1 MRRVRRATR
10 KKYSPI
16 DSQPLADIV
25 EVDQLLENQTFV
37 NNLYTEPTHFW
48 YMSNATE
55 SKLLN
60 AAVIVAAL
68 GYFVDIYDLLLFG
81 FVRVK
86 SLTEMGFS
94 GQDLMNKG
102 LSLQNWQM
110 FGMLVGG
117 ILWGVLGDKKGR
129 VRVLYFSIALYSL
142 ANILNGFANGYTDYA
157 LYRFIAGVGLAG
169 ELGAGITLVAE
180 VLPKEKRGLGTMLV
194 ACIGLSGAL
203 LAWVIEHYFHWRSCY
218 FIGGAL
224 GILLLVIRVSVSE
237 SQVFKQVKADSGIS
251 RGNFLSLFTNW
262 DRFTRFL
269 RCIFI
274 GTSTWFVVGVL
285 VFFSPE
291 FGKAKGLEGIL
302 ASNAIAICYTGLI
315 LGDLASGFLS
325 QWLRSRIKVM
335 ALFLALDVV
344 AVIAYLSLP
353 FSRPEYFY
361 LCHFLLGFSVGF
373 WVIFVTIGA
382 EQFGTNLRST
392 VATSVPNF
400 ARGMQVPINESFKYL
415 KSPAIT
421 GSVITA
427 GYIVGS
433 VCLTIAFIALWGM
446 KETFD
451 RDLDYVEE
459 G

>member
-1 MRRVRRATR
+1 MA
-10 KKYSPI
+10 
-16 DSQPLADIV
+16 
-25 EVDQLLENQTFV
+25 ENT
-37 NNLYTEPTHFW
+37 TST
-48 YMSNATE
+48 
-55 SKLLN
+55 KLFN
-60 AAVIVAAL
+60 AAVVVAAL

-86 SLTEMGFS
+86 SLTDLGFS
-94 GQDLMNKG
+94 GPDLTDKG

-117 ILWGVLGDKKGR
+117 ILWGVLGDKRGR
-129 VRVLYFSIALYSL
+129 VRVLYFSIALYSV
-142 ANILNGFANGYTDYA
+142 ANILNGFATGFADYA
-157 LYRFIAGVGLAG
+157 FYRFIAGIGLAG

-180 VLPKEKRGLGTMLV
+180 VLPKNKRGLGTMLV
-194 ACIGLSGAL
+194 ASIGLSGAL
-203 LAWVIEHYFHWRSCY
+203 LAWVIEHYFAWRQCY

-224 GILLLVIRVSVSE
+224 GILLLVLRVSVSE
-237 SQVFKQVKADSGIS
+237 SGIFRQVQAQSHIS
-251 RGNFLSLFTNW
+251 RGNFFALFSNW
-262 DRFTRFL
+262 DRLSRFL

-274 GTSTWFVVGVL
+274 GTSTWFVIGVL
-285 VFFSPE
+285 IFFSPE

-302 ASNAIAICYTGLI
+302 ASNAIAIAYIGLI
-315 LGDLASGFLS
+315 IGDLASGFLS
-325 QWLRSRIKVM
+325 QYLRSRVKVM
-335 ALFLALDVV
+335 AIFLSLNVL
-344 AVIAYLSLP
+344 AVLGYLSLP
-353 FSRPEYFY
+353 FSSAAMFY
-361 LCHFLLGFSVGF
+361 TSHFLLGFSVGF

-392 VATSVPNF
+392 VATTVPNF

-415 KSPAIT
+415 KGAAVT

-427 GYIVGS
+427 GYIVGA
-433 VCLTIAFIALWGM
+433 VCLGIAFIALWGM

>member
-1 MRRVRRATR
+1 MT
-10 KKYSPI
+10 
-16 DSQPLADIV
+16 
-25 EVDQLLENQTFV
+25 EN
-37 NNLYTEPTHFW
+37 NN
-48 YMSNATE
+48 SGRI
-55 SKLLN
+55 LN

-86 SLTEMGFS
+86 SLTSLGFS
-94 GQDLMNKG
+94 GQDLTDKG

-142 ANILNGFANGYTDYA
+142 ANIMNGFATGYSDYA
-157 LYRFIAGVGLAG
+157 FYRFIAGIGLAG

-180 VLPKEKRGLGTMLV
+180 VLPKHKRGIGTMMV
-194 ACIGLSGAL
+194 ATIGLSGAL
-203 LAWVIEHYFHWRSCY
+203 LAWAIDKMFDWRSCF
-218 FIGGAL
+218 FIGGGL
-224 GILLLVIRVSVSE
+224 GILLLLIRISVSE
-237 SQVFKQVKADSGIS
+237 SGIFKNVQEQSHIS
-251 RGNFLSLFTNW
+251 RGNFFALFTSW
-262 DRFTRFL
+262 SRFSRFM

-302 ASNAIAICYTGLI
+302 AGNAIAICYIGLI
-315 LGDLASGFLS
+315 VGDLASGLLS
-325 QWLRSRIKVM
+325 QYLQSRVKVM
-335 ALFLALDVV
+335 AIFLALDVV
-344 AVIAYLSLP
+344 AVLAYLTLP
-353 FSRPEYFY
+353 FSSPAMFYFS
-361 LCHFLLGFSVGF
+361 HFVLGVSVGF

-415 KSPAIT
+415 KSASVT
-421 GSVITA
+421 GSVISA
-427 GYIVGS
+427 GYIVGA
-433 VCLTIAFIALWGM
+433 VCLGIAFLALFGM
-446 KETFD
+446 KETFHQ
-451 RDLDYVEE
+451 DLDYVEE
-459 G
+459 I

>member
-1 MRRVRRATR
+1 
-10 KKYSPI
+10 
-16 DSQPLADIV
+16 
-25 EVDQLLENQTFV
+25 
-37 NNLYTEPTHFW
+37 
-48 YMSNATE
+48 MSKSSET
-55 SKLLN
+55 KILN
-60 AAVIVAAL
+60 AAVIVASL

-86 SLTEMGFS
+86 SLTDLGFS
-94 GQDLMNKG
+94 GQELTDHG
-102 LSLQNWQM
+102 LTLQNWQM
-110 FGMLVGG
+110 FGMLLGG

-129 VRVLYFSIALYSL
+129 VRVLYFSIALYSI
-142 ANILNGFANGYTDYA
+142 ANILNGFATGYVDYSI
-157 LYRFIAGVGLAG
+157 YRFLAGVGLAG
-169 ELGAGITLVAE
+169 ELGAGITLVSE
-180 VLPKEKRGLGTMLV
+180 VLPKAKRGLGTMVV
-194 ACIGLSGAL
+194 ASVGLSGAL
-203 LAWVIEHYFHWRSCY
+203 LAWVIEHYFDWRSCF
-218 FIGGAL
+218 FIGGGL
-224 GILLLVIRVSVSE
+224 GIVLLVLRVSVAE
-237 SQVFKQVKADSGIS
+237 SGMFKQIQQQSGIS
-251 RGNFLSLFTNW
+251 RGNFFALFTNR

-274 GTSTWFVVGVL
+274 GTTTWFVVGIL

-291 FGKAKGLEGIL
+291 FGRAKGLEGIS
-302 ASNAIAICYTGLI
+302 AGHAIAMCYIGLI

-325 QWLRSRIKVM
+325 QYLRSRIKVM
-335 ALFLALDVV
+335 VLFLTLDAL
-344 AVIAYLSLP
+344 AILAYLSLP

-361 LCHFLLGFSVGF
+361 ACHFILGFSVGF

-415 KSPAIT
+415 KNPAVT

-427 GYIVGS
+427 GYIVGAA
-433 VCLTIAFIALWGM
+433 CLAIAFIALWGM

-451 RDLDYVEE
+451 QDLDYVEN

>member
-1 MRRVRRATR
+1 ML
-10 KKYSPI
+10 P
-16 DSQPLADIV
+16 
-25 EVDQLLENQTFV
+25 
-37 NNLYTEPTHFW
+37 
-48 YMSNATE
+48 SNET
-55 SKLLN
+55 KLLN

-86 SLTEMGFS
+86 SLTDLGFS
-94 GQDLMNKG
+94 GQDLTDKG

-129 VRVLYFSIALYSL
+129 VKVLYFSIALYSI
-142 ANILNGFANGYTDYA
+142 ANILNGFATGYTDYA
-157 LYRFIAGVGLAG
+157 FFRFLAGIGLAG

-180 VLPKEKRGLGTMLV
+180 VLPKAKRGLGTMLV
-194 ACIGLSGAL
+194 ATIGLTGAL
-203 LAWVIEHYFHWRSCY
+203 LAWVIEHYFHWRTCF
-218 FIGGAL
+218 FIGGGL
-224 GILLLVIRVSVSE
+224 GLLLLVLRISVSE
-237 SQVFKQVKADSGIS
+237 SGIYQQVKTNTGIS
-251 RGNFLSLFTNW
+251 KGNFFALFTNW
-262 DRFTRFL
+262 DRFSRFL

-285 VFFSPE
+285 VFFAPE
-291 FGKAKGLEGIL
+291 FGRAKGLDGIL
-302 ASNAIAICYTGLI
+302 ASNAIAICYIGLI
-315 LGDLASGFLS
+315 FGDLTSGLLS

-335 ALFLALDVV
+335 AIFLALDVL
-344 AVIAYLSLP
+344 AVLAYLSLS
-353 FSRPEYFY
+353 FSKPEYFY
-361 LCHFLLGFSVGF
+361 ACHFILGFSVGF

-415 KSPAIT
+415 KSPAVT

-427 GYIVGS
+427 GYLVGS
-433 VCLTIAFIALWGM
+433 VCLAVAFMALWGM

-451 RDLDYVEE
+451 REMDYVEHI
-459 G
+459 